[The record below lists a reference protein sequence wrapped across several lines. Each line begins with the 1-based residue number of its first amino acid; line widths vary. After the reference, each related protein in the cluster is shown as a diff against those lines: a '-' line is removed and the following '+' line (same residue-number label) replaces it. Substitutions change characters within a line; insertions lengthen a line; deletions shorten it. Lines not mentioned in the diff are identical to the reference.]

1 MLKKILVL
9 ATLSATT
16 FMATAPA
23 MAHDGR
29 RFEAPRHVVYVHRP
43 APVRFGYA
51 SPVVVQRTFVAPRP
65 AVVYARP
72 AGAEVF
78 GGLVLGTILG
88 IAIAS
93 H

>member
-9 ATLSATT
+9 ASLSVATL
-16 FMATAPA
+16 MATAPA

-29 RFEAPRHVVYVHRP
+29 RFDAPRHVVYVHRP
-43 APVRFGYA
+43 APVRYVAPAPFY
-51 SPVVVQRTFVAPRP
+51 VQRTVVASRP
-65 AVVYARP
+65 TVIYAQP
-72 AGAEVF
+72 TGAQVF

-88 IAIAS
+88 VAIAT